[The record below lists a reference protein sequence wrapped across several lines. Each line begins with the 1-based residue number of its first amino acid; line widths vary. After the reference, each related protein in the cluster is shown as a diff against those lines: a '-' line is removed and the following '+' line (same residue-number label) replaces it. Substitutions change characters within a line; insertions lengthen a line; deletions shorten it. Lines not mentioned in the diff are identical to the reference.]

1 MEKKIYAKPVL
12 VFERFMPNE
21 YCATCFVYKATLHC
35 DYGKVYPAR
44 IGGPDG
50 SGCYEGGLP
59 ITNNSPQHGA
69 ACANSYVT
77 VTVTN
82 GVVTSVG
89 HEGADKP
96 DVPLESVYIPNI
108 AALEEGD
115 TFSGATWTS
124 ADNAYHHKGDGV
136 VTDWEMSW
144 EGHPMHS

>member
-1 MEKKIYAKPVL
+1 MGKKCYERPVMA
-12 VFERFMPNE
+12 FERFVANE
-21 YCATCFVYKATLHC
+21 YCATCFMYQATLHC

-44 IGGPDG
+44 TGGPDG

-69 ACANSYVT
+69 ACADSYVT

-89 HEGADKP
+89 HEGAGKP

-108 AALEEGD
+108 ATLEEGN
-115 TFSGATWTS
+115 TFTGATWTS
-124 ADNAYHHKGDGV
+124 ADGAYHHKGDGV
-136 VTDWEMSW
+136 VTDWEMTK